1 VPGGAENGSRTAGQM
16 LDATALVHEAYRG
29 WLAPNN
35 RIKQWDSLVLCQ
47 LLCADM
53 DQVAVFP
60 FYRT

>member
-1 VPGGAENGSRTAGQM
+1 M

-53 DQVAVFP
+53 DQVAVISVLPDMKFIP
-60 FYRT
+60 VSTRFV